1 MYENL
6 LYSVESGVCRIVLN
20 RPQVYNAL
28 NPGLIQD
35 ITNAV
40 LAAGADESVR
50 VVVITGAGDK
60 AFCSGADLK
69 TGFEQGKSGVSMGA
83 SLRATYH
90 PMILAIRN
98 LPKPVVA
105 RVNGV
110 AAGAGASLALACDV
124 IICADDAYF
133 SQIFINIGL
142 MPDAGSTFFLPRLV
156 GPLKA
161 FELASTGRRVYGPE
175 AALIG
180 LANRSAPAL
189 LLDETVAE
197 VVGYYATAPTRA
209 IGLMKQAMNQSFES
223 DLETQLEREADGQD
237 ELGRSYDASEGIGA
251 FLMKQK
257 PNFSGR

>member
-28 NPGLIQD
+28 NPDLILD

-50 VVVITGAGDK
+50 VVTITGAGDK

-69 TGFEQGKSGVSMGA
+69 TGFSQSQAGVSMGA
-83 SLRATYH
+83 SLRSGYH
-90 PMILAIRN
+90 PMIRAIRN

-110 AAGAGASLALACDV
+110 AAGAGCSLALACDT
-124 IICADDAYF
+124 IICTDEAYF
-133 SQIFINIGL
+133 SQIFVNIGL
-142 MPDAGSTFFLPRLV
+142 MPDAGSTFFLPRLI

-161 FELASTGRRVYGPE
+161 FELVSTGRRVYGPE
-175 AALIG
+175 AASIG
-180 LANRSAPAL
+180 LVSRSVPTL
-189 LLDETVAE
+189 LLDETVDE
-197 VVGYYATAPTRA
+197 LVDYYATAPTRA
-209 IGLMKQAMNQSFES
+209 IGLMKLALNQSFES
-223 DLETQLEREADGQD
+223 NLETQLEREADGQD
-237 ELGRSYDASEGIGA
+237 ELGRSHDAAEGIGA
-251 FLMKQK
+251 FLLKKK
-257 PNFSGR
+257 PSFLGK

>member
-6 LYSVESGVCRIVLN
+6 LYSVELGVCRIVLN

-28 NPGLIQD
+28 NPGLILD

-69 TGFEQGKSGVSMGA
+69 AGFTQSQAGVSMGA

-110 AAGAGASLALACDV
+110 AAGAGASLALACDA

-142 MPDAGSTFFLPRLV
+142 MPDAGSTFFLPRLI

-161 FELASTGRRVYGPE
+161 FDLASTGRRVYGPE
-175 AALIG
+175 AAALG
-180 LANRSAPAL
+180 LVNRSAPAL

-197 VVGYYATAPTRA
+197 VVDYYATAPTRA
-209 IGLMKQAMNQSFES
+209 IGLMKLALNQSFAS
-223 DLETQLEREADGQD
+223 NLETQLEREADGQD
-237 ELGRSYDASEGIGA
+237 ELGRSRDAAEGIRA